1 MSMVRVKKNKTICV
15 VIKDPFNKVYVEKA
29 LNGFPYRKTYDYVN
43 NATWYS
49 LKNSRRDGQAF
60 CAALGDILVSNNMK
74 FGYENPEKNNGN
86 LILHD
91 EVPENA

>member
-1 MSMVRVKKNKTICV
+1 MAVLKVGRNRKIYI

-29 LNGFPYRKTYDYVN
+29 LNGFPYRKTYDEVN

-49 LKNSRRDGQAF
+49 LKHTRRDGAAF
-60 CAALGDILVSNNMK
+60 CEALADVLTSNGMK
-74 FGYENPEKNNGN
+74 FGFEDPEKNDGN